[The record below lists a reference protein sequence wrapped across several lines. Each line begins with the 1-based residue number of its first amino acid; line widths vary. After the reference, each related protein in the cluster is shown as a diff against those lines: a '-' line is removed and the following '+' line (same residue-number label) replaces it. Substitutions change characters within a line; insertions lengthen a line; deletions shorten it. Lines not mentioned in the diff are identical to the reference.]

1 MALYPNGSYMSRSPG
16 RHFGGNTAGSG
27 GASAGYAVLLR
38 GRGDRMNRFVRA
50 DQLKTASTPD
60 GYDMRSLV
68 PPLRAGSMSALTR
81 FLEVSGSGSLL
92 QGGPMEGAGA
102 ITFTADPGGLSLVV
116 GLSGTAAIT
125 FTPDPLDLKLVIG
138 MDGTSSLSMTG
149 SGNLSMI
156 VPFDGT
162 GAVCTFTGAGDL
174 KGDLSMEGS
183 WTPFTELSPENLA
196 ASVWNAQATSFNTAG
211 TMGAKL
217 NTASSGGVDLD
228 ALAAAVWAYATRTL
242 TSSPTSGLTTEQA
255 NQLRDLFRV
264 HGLEVGAPLVV
275 TPTGR
280 AAGSLSQTIGEVGTT
295 VTVTRAA

>member
-1 MALYPNGSYMSRSPG
+1 MLYPNGAYMSRSPG
-16 RHFGGNTAGSG
+16 RHFGGATAAVG
-27 GASAGYAVLLR
+27 GTSAGLGVLLR
-38 GRGDRMNRFVRA
+38 GRGDRINRFVRE

-60 GYDMRSLV
+60 GYDLRSMV
-68 PPLRAGSMSALTR
+68 PPITAGSMSALTR
-81 FLEVSGSGSLL
+81 FLEVTGTGSLL
-92 QGGPMEGAGA
+92 QGGPLEGTGS
-102 ITFTADPGGLSLVV
+102 ITFSASAASLSLVV
-116 GLSGTAAIT
+116 GLSGTGAIT
-125 FTPDPLDLKLVIG
+125 FTPGAADLKLVVG
-138 MDGTSSLSMTG
+138 LSGSGSITVTG
-149 SGNLSMI
+149 SGALSLI
-156 VPFDGT
+156 VPFEGT

-174 KGDLSMEGS
+174 KGRLSMEGS
-183 WTPFTELSPENLA
+183 WTPFSELSPENLA
-196 ASVWNAQATSFNTAG
+196 ASVWNAQATTFNTAG